1 METRGFSDA
10 GLSRCGSTPKR
21 PSPNPSGKSERHI
34 RPDPVRDAVG
44 VRPGF
49 SESLR
54 RREAGDFLDYGPATA
69 GVGPRWNRK
78 RVVKLLAFG
87 LGCLCESDRLA
98 DIRSLVRTAASKT
111 AGESGWSIRKVRK
124 RKNVMRRIGAWALN
138 DFPNCH
144 RAGRRDAAGLDGA
157 DGSGASPAVEG
168 AAR

>member
-10 GLSRCGSTPKR
+10 GLNAGSSISKS

-54 RREAGDFLDYGPATA
+54 RREAGDFLDYGSATA
-69 GVGPRWNRK
+69 GVEPRWNRK

-98 DIRSLVRTAASKT
+98 DTRSLVRTAASKT

-124 RKNVMRRIGAWALN
+124 RKNVMRRIGAWMLN
-138 DFPNCH
+138 DFPNCR
-144 RAGRRDAAGLDGA
+144 RAGWRSVIGLDGPG
-157 DGSGASPAVEG
+157 GSGASPAVEG